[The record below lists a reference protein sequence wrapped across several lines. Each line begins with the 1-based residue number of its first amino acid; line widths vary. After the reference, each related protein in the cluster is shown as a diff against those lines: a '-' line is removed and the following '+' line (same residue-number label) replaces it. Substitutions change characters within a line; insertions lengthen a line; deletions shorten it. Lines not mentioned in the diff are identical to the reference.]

1 MRRVWP
7 LVLALTALGA
17 ALRFATLDRQSFWLD
32 ELVTVALLRM
42 DFGDMLEAV
51 PESEATP
58 YLYYVL
64 AWGWAHVFGL
74 GEVGLRSFSAL
85 VGTAIVPVAYGA
97 GSALVSRRVGLVAAA
112 LVSVHPF
119 LVWYAQEARSYSLLA
134 FLTACGLLFFG
145 RALGKPNRLALF
157 GWAVSASL
165 AIATHYF
172 ALFLV
177 LPEAVWLLA
186 RSCPRLPATLASLAP
201 AAVLLLHV
209 PLIDRQRDAGEA
221 VSETSLLRRLAGIPK
236 DLVVGYSFPT
246 EILGSA
252 VAGALVLVGLVLL
265 VTRSAPD
272 VLRRALVPGGL
283 AAFAIT
289 APAVLALVGADYVVA
304 RNTLLAVVPATVC
317 VAAGY
322 AANRLGVAAAAALCA
337 LSLAIVLSVSL
348 DQRYGRT
355 DWRGAAERLATPSA
369 ERAIVVTP
377 FMSRSLWIPYL
388 PGLDE
393 SQSETPE
400 VEEIAV
406 LGLATEGG
414 FSGGAV
420 QPPDV
425 EAPPPPTGFRLVD
438 VDVTSTY
445 TLFLYRSTR
454 PTPVSISALAE
465 LRLTS
470 IQPGILL
477 QHP

>member
-1 MRRVWP
+1 MRRIW
-7 LVLALTALGA
+7 LSVLALTAVGA

-32 ELVTVALLRM
+32 ELVTVSLLRM
-42 DFGDMLEAV
+42 DFGDMLDAV

-64 AWGWAHVFGL
+64 AWGWAQMFGL

-85 VGTAIVPVAYGA
+85 VGAAIVPVAYGA
-97 GSALVSRRVGLVAAA
+97 GSALVSRRVGLIAAA

-134 FLTACGLLFFG
+134 FLTACSLLYFG
-145 RALGKPNRLALF
+145 RALRAPARLALL

-177 LPEAVWLLA
+177 VPEAVWLLA
-186 RSCPRLPATLASLAP
+186 RSRPRRPATLASLLP

-209 PLIDRQRDAGEA
+209 PLLDRQRGAGEA
-221 VSETSLLRRLAGIPK
+221 VSETSLLRRLVGIPK
-236 DLVVGYSFPT
+236 DLVVGYSFPA

-252 VAGALVLVGLVLL
+252 VAAALVLVGLVLL
-265 VTRSAPD
+265 AARSAPE
-272 VLRRALVPGGL
+272 LRRRALVPGGL
-283 AAFAIT
+283 AAFTIAV
-289 APAVLALVGADYVVA
+289 PAVLALVGADYVVA
-304 RNTLLAVVPATVC
+304 RNTLLAVVPASVC

-322 AANRLGVAAAAALCA
+322 ATNRLGIAAAGVLCA

-355 DWRGAAERLATPSA
+355 DWRGVAERLETPTV

-377 FMSRSLWIPYL
+377 YMSRSLWSPYL

-393 SQSETPE
+393 PQVEAPE
-400 VEEIAV
+400 VQEIAV

-420 QPPDV
+420 EPPDV
-425 EAPPPPTGFRLVD
+425 EAPSPPNGFQLADDERI
-438 VDVTSTY
+438 STY
-445 TLFLYRSTR
+445 TLFLYRAPR
-454 PTPVSISALAE
+454 PTPVSTTDLAE
-465 LRLTS
+465 MRLTD

-477 QHP
+477 QRP